1 MIACSSGSD
10 KHFDVAVMLLE
21 RGAKVNLQRTGT
33 RMISAPWGG
42 GGTALIT
49 ETWRGDIAAGRVADF
64 IMLESAVDWNEPWS
78 LPETAVAS
86 TFVDGQCVY
95 DAAQ

>member
-1 MIACSSGSD
+1 MASAITRSLKADPDYTDNQRITPLEAIASMTSNAAWQS
-10 KHFDVAVMLLE
+10 HA
-21 RGAKVNLQRTGT
+21 
-33 RMISAPWGG
+33 
-42 GGTALIT
+42 
-49 ETWRGDIAAGRVADF
+49 ETWRGDIATGQVADF